1 MKTLQVRKQETLE
14 YLSTAGISEF
24 WFKRGTYEFFKGIVV
39 DGDIEFRA
47 TEKNKYSIKK
57 FGLDSQEGGQ
67 TRSWSNKPI
76 KNGFEFIDN
85 LTRKNKGGGF
95 FGCGDPSS
103 PFPLKPYQK
112 LSTQVITEIDDLP
125 RDEQLK
131 LYQSFSEVTGLTP
144 YLISSGGKSIHLHI
158 LLNEPTS
165 MEKVIYLRRLLC
177 LALDGDPMVTR
188 PHQPFRFPWSY
199 RKEKGNYQE
208 ILQKGKAYSY
218 DEVLKGLKTYF
229 DYVELTFPSD
239 ITDSWWSCLERIL
252 NSDKVNGARKA
263 NPITK
268 EEKLDNLK
276 KALDEGLTKIYIP
289 LDDSEGDRTQAK
301 SNKIHETKQERKERK
316 IRTREER
323 KNRDERSK
331 EAVKIER
338 EKIDYLLTIIPPR
351 ITGSGTYELYRIL
364 FKGIAN
370 ILGNSEAIALAYRHS
385 PNGGD
390 WQQYIESSSGN
401 FGWNTIIKTAS
412 EWGFNPDTDQV
423 WKAFNLKSKILEEQG
438 KPPLFDAPWLKDSLN
453 YLVNILY
460 PWQNQELGL
469 ETIIPIDSEELGLK
483 PITPINSEDL
493 GLKPIIPIDSEEL
506 GLKPITPIDS
516 EELGLKPIIP
526 MDSEDPEKDIRLN
539 VFGIVKNYLG
549 FTEAVKLA
557 KIHCPDV
564 PEWDGKLAEYWSG
577 EQQIGSLIFH
587 AKKIKG
593 WVPEDDK
600 RWLELQK
607 DVFKHE
613 TLKRNKKYS
622 IFSPDHLID
631 NRFISD
637 AIVDDIIKN
646 DIDFNNLIY
655 AIKSPK
661 GTGKSY
667 FLSNI
672 LREWIQNQPIVVVC
686 NRVELLGSL
695 SKELGLTS
703 VEAMLDNGG
712 FLETAINNGQSLAVC
727 IDSLWRLSNHDL
739 SNYFIIC
746 DEAESTTDSLLN
758 SKTYIK
764 KVRPLVWSTL
774 SKIATNSKGIILL
787 DADLTDTA
795 VNYWKD
801 ISGFATRKILNTYN
815 PFHRKLYP
823 YTGKGS
829 EEAFSYQLRQDLSV
843 GKNIF
848 LIADSCTAA
857 HAFYEFY
864 KDKYK
869 TVCYSAPNLGNN
881 PDLRRFIKNKGQAI
895 KDENIQLFIATP
907 AIQSGISIELDDY
920 FDSVYGYFV
929 GVSTPDIARQM
940 LGRDRSNCDRH
951 VLYRKVGIGY
961 SADYDPEKI
970 LKNDTALTNELLES
984 VSYVATVQNLTN
996 DQATELVKQYI
1007 TNDSELKTINQRYQS
1022 IYKARTNIQK
1032 RYYGELLMEGL
1043 EAEGYELCTPQWG
1056 NDDCYKAIKEK
1067 KEELILLEAQRF
1079 FDAPLIGEMKAQELK
1094 HKMSRND
1101 KERAMLNKFYFNQ
1114 RCPNLLDKLT
1124 IEVIVDEIFK
1134 NGQETIQGI
1143 ENYYFANN
1151 PEVAHNLSVNKISA
1165 RVAQSHKSGIFQL
1178 EGNQPAMVARLWD
1191 LIGGDSFL
1199 EMAKFDNDT
1208 ARSIVMG
1215 WGNVTRCLLRNFG
1228 VRWSKSSKFVPVIR
1242 KVALLFGH
1250 TIEALPREH
1259 GQSRQYFI
1267 TENHKTLAPVEL
1279 DQTKEGITWDTV
1291 LWSITDRYSEKIE
1304 LKKDYFDDMINDQK
1318 SKNEPR
1324 KNEGSIIN
1332 GSIRDLTSTGTPY
1345 NKDEVC
1351 VSAVSVASYSFETNS
1366 PSEQDYL
1373 EVGNNLNN
1381 QSINNS
1387 NNEVINQNL
1396 RDCSENKDRGDGIE
1410 NNDGGDLTQNQD
1422 KSNCLESYHKGDRTQ
1437 NQDNGNCLENY
1448 QRGDRPQDEITD
1460 NKAVPSPV
1468 KLSEAMVKGNESFN
1482 HNQLKIG
1489 ATINYETEYI
1499 LGGGHRI
1506 KSCGFG
1512 IIKDIFTLWGDRW
1525 LKLSNGVEVR
1535 ARTVTRIF
1543 S

>member
-1 MKTLQVRKQETLE
+1 MLTKNTKNRKTNNWTIQPHSIPKDKVKSRKDETLKYLDDAGIREFWLKRGHNEFYKCWLNDENFLVKQTDLSHSYRQLNRLSKLDPNNYTETERKQGRTWSLETE
-14 YLSTAGISEF
+14 
-24 WFKRGTYEFFKGIVV
+24 
-39 DGDIEFRA
+39 
-47 TEKNKYSIKK
+47 
-57 FGLDSQEGGQ
+57 
-67 TRSWSNKPI
+67 
-76 KNGFEFIDN
+76 KNGFEWLSNECQKDN
-85 LTRKNKGGGF
+85 GGAF
-95 FGCGDPSS
+95 FGCSDPTSY
-103 PFPLKPYQK
+103 FPLKDFQTT
-112 LSTQVITEIDDLP
+112 STQVICEIDDIST
-125 RDEQLK
+125 DEQIR
-131 LYQSFSEVTGLTP
+131 LYEEFREVTGLNP
-144 YLISSGGKSIHLHI
+144 YLISSGGKSIHQHLI
-158 LLNEPTS
+158 LDQQTP
-165 MEKVIYLRRLLC
+165 MAKVEYLRRLVC
-177 LALDGDPMVTR
+177 LGLDGDPAVTQ
-188 PHQPFRFPWSY
+188 PHQPFRFPNVF
-199 RKEKGNYQE
+199 RKEKGKYQS
-208 ILQKGKAYSY
+208 IIQIGQKDPYEAMVKGFKKWFKHRGLRFP
-218 DEVLKGLKTYF
+218 EVISDDWWKHLK
-229 DYVELTFPSD
+229 
-239 ITDSWWSCLERIL
+239 RIL

-268 EEKLDNLK
+268 EEKLDNLR
-276 KALDEGLTKIYIP
+276 KALRDGMEWWEKSQAP
-289 LDDSEGDRTQAK
+289 KKTQAK
-301 SNKIHETKQERKERK
+301 NNKKHKSKQERKERK
-316 IRTREER
+316 ARTREA
-323 KNRDERSK
+323 NQVD
-331 EAVKIER
+331 R

-351 ITGSGTYELYRIL
+351 ITGSGTYTLYREL
-364 FKGIAN
+364 FRGIGN
-370 ILGNSEAIALAYRHS
+370 ILGDSVAIALAYRHS

-412 EWGFNPDTDQV
+412 EWGFKQHSDET
-423 WKAFNLKSKILEEQG
+423 WKALNLKSKILEEQG

-469 ETIIPIDSEELGLK
+469 
-483 PITPINSEDL
+483 
-493 GLKPIIPIDSEEL
+493 KPIIPIDSESSESE
-506 GLKPITPIDS
+506 GPDS
-516 EELGLKPIIP
+516 KA
-526 MDSEDPEKDIRLN
+526 PEKDIRLN

-557 KIHCPDV
+557 NFHCPDV

-600 RWLELQK
+600 QWLELQK

-646 DIDFNNLIY
+646 EIDFNSLIY

-672 LREWIQNQPIVVVC
+672 LKEWIQNQPIIVVC

-727 IDSLWRLSNHDL
+727 IDSLWRLSSHDL

-774 SKIATNSKGIILL
+774 SKITTNSKGIILL

-970 LKNDTALTNELLES
+970 LKHDTALTNELLES

-1007 TNDSELKTINQRYQS
+1007 TNDSELKSINQRYQS
-1022 IYKARTNIQK
+1022 IYKARNNIQK

-1043 EAEGYELCTPQWG
+1043 KAEGYELYAPQWG

-1079 FDAPLIGEMKAQELK
+1079 LDAPLISEMKAQELK

-1151 PEVAHNLSVNKISA
+1151 PEVAQNLSVNKISA

-1178 EGNQPAMVARLWD
+1178 EGNQPAMVAQLWD

-1228 VRWSKSSKFVPVIR
+1228 VRWSKRSKFVQVIR

-1259 GQSRQYFI
+1259 DQSRQYFI
-1267 TENHKTLAPVEL
+1267 TENHKTLAPVQL
-1279 DQTKEGITWDTV
+1279 DQTKEGITWDAI

-1318 SKNEPR
+1318 SKNELG
-1324 KNEGSIIN
+1324 KNEGSIID
-1332 GSIRDLTSTGTPY
+1332 GSIRDFISTGTLS
-1345 NKDEVC
+1345 NQDEVC
-1351 VSAVSVASYSFETNS
+1351 VSAVSVASYSFEANS
-1366 PSEQDYL
+1366 LLERDYL
-1373 EVGNNLNN
+1373 EVGNNPNN
-1381 QSINNS
+1381 QVINNS

-1396 RDCSENKDRGDGIE
+1396 MDCSENKDRGDGIE
-1410 NNDGGDLTQNQD
+1410 NNDRGDRTQD

-1437 NQDNGNCLENY
+1437 DKADYQENNDLGNCLENY
-1448 QRGDRPQDEITD
+1448 DKGDRTHDEITD

-1468 KLSEAMVKGNESFN
+1468 KPSEAIVKGNESFN

-1489 ATINYETEYI
+1489 VTINYETESI
-1499 LGGGHRI
+1499 LGGGQRV
-1506 KSCGFG
+1506 KSGG
-1512 IIKDIFTLWGDRW
+1512 
-1525 LKLSNGVEVR
+1525 
-1535 ARTVTRIF
+1535 
-1543 S
+1543 